1 MTKAILVPQA
11 QLGLQAQQ
19 AHKAL
24 PDRLVLQAL
33 QAQTAQWQ
41 DQPAQLGLL
50 AQPAL
55 RVLIVPLL
63 AQQVQQGQ
71 REALVRLAQQG
82 RLAQLDPLVQI
93 AR

>member
-1 MTKAILVPQA
+1 MTKATLVPLVLLVRQV
-11 QLGLQAQQ
+11 
-19 AHKAL
+19 HKGL
-24 PDRLVLQAL
+24 PDQLVLL
-33 QAQTAQWQ
+33 VRQAQTAQWQ

-82 RLAQLDPLVQI
+82 RLVQQDPLVQI